1 MQNKGI
7 TLISIHF
14 RPEFEIVSYP
24 PCSLGGGGVLRLMFA
39 GYVRFMF
46 AGYATLAARDPIPL

>member
-14 RPEFEIVSYP
+14 RPEFEILSYQ
-24 PCSLGGGGVLRLMFA
+24 PCSPGGGVLRLMF
-39 GYVRFMF
+39 GLLGML
-46 AGYATLAARDPIPL
+46 GL

>member
-14 RPEFEIVSYP
+14 RPEFEILSYQ
-24 PCSLGGGGVLRLMFA
+24 PCSPGGGGVLRLMF
-39 GYVRFMF
+39 GLLGML
-46 AGYATLAARDPIPL
+46 GL